1 MNEEYKNIIKN
12 QNLNELE
19 KKNVMSIIFKNLDD
33 IQWYLLNNEEQSE
46 YNEKIVK
53 FLNDNYKN
61 FDLNNANFEKILQKI
76 IGTNLSQDLKNYL
89 WDNSLKSQKI
99 LIRPNSIYLNNYP
112 MEEQIE
118 YIKVLNKNDYIF
130 FEYLEYRVE
139 PKWNRSNKLLE
150 KVYEEFFLASKEN
163 DKTKIIPCDSYNK
176 LILIK
181 NTSLLLNNELINNE
195 LTQKYIKELCEK
207 HSQEISMLLTNV
219 FNTDCVNKFFKNTF
233 CFFIFIQ

>member
-150 KVYEEFFLASKEN
+150 KVYEEFFLFFKEN
-163 DKTKIIPCDSYNK
+163 DKIKIILCVSYNK
-176 LILIK
+176 LILI
-181 NTSLLLNNELINNE
+181 
-195 LTQKYIKELCEK
+195 
-207 HSQEISMLLTNV
+207 
-219 FNTDCVNKFFKNTF
+219 
-233 CFFIFIQ
+233 

>member
-53 FLNDNYKN
+53 FLNDNYKI
-61 FDLNNANFEKILQKI
+61 FDLNDTNFEKILQKI

-130 FEYLEYRVE
+130 FEYLEYRIE

-150 KVYEEFFLASKEN
+150 KVYEEFF
-163 DKTKIIPCDSYNK
+163 
-176 LILIK
+176 
-181 NTSLLLNNELINNE
+181 
-195 LTQKYIKELCEK
+195 
-207 HSQEISMLLTNV
+207 
-219 FNTDCVNKFFKNTF
+219 FRF
-233 CFFIFIQ
+233 